1 MQPQLFDFQGQLM
14 KEMIETKKEPK
25 QVPVKINKEL
35 AKKSIINFH
44 QSLKKSFIKRDSLED
59 KLVEVAGKV
68 VGMVVED
75 NEKTLL
81 IRQADDRG
89 SEIRLL
95 EKAMYFD
102 KALITNAYWIKFHD
116 TKLPIHS
123 LEARGDIRDFF
134 DL

>member
-1 MQPQLFDFQGQLM
+1 MKTNKKGQP
-14 KEMIETKKEPK
+14 TKEPAN
-25 QVPVKINKEL
+25 QSKIIL
-35 AKKSIINFH
+35 
-44 QSLKKSFIKRDSLED
+44 QG
-59 KLVEVAGKV
+59 KLVEVAGKI
-68 VGMVVED
+68 VGAVVED

-102 KALITNAYWIKFHD
+102 KALITNAYWIKFRD
-116 TKLPIHS
+116 TKLPVHS
-123 LEARGDIRDFF
+123 LEAYGDIRDFF

>member
-1 MQPQLFDFQGQLM
+1 MSKQNKKGQP
-14 KEMIETKKEPK
+14 TKEPAN
-25 QVPVKINKEL
+25 QSKIILHGETVV
-35 AKKSIINFH
+35 FPG
-44 QSLKKSFIKRDSLED
+44 KSFIKRDSLED